1 MARPLAALVDPY
13 QPGPDITPTHTSSR
27 RAGFTVWAT
36 ARNVESLE
44 ALRRSGCNVL
54 RLDVTDG
61 ESVDVAVKTVEDAH
75 GHVAVLVNNAGIM
88 VMGPIEE
95 LSADDFAR
103 QYDTNV
109 FGYVR
114 MIRRC
119 LPGMRAAGTGRIIN
133 IGSIG
138 GLFTSP
144 GGAAYQSSKYATESI
159 TDALRMETTPMG
171 VRTVLIQPGG
181 VATAFGG
188 NGQFVGDENE
198 GPYAEFNRNLRAS
211 SVRLLHS
218 GGPGVLTAEKVAR
231 RVAKAAT
238 SRRPKPRYRVGVVA
252 HGLWATK
259 RLLPDSA
266 FDASM
271 RRGLGM

>member
-1 MARPLAALVDPY
+1 MDTRGAVLITGCSSGIGEASALALLAD
-13 QPGPDITPTHTSSR
+13 
-27 RAGFTVWAT
+27 GFTVWAT
-36 ARNVESLE
+36 ARNLESLE
-44 ALRRSGCNVL
+44 ALRGAGCNVVQ
-54 RLDVTDG
+54 LDVTDD

-75 GHVAVLVNNAGIM
+75 GHVSVLVNNAGIM
-88 VMGPIEE
+88 VMGPVEE
-95 LSADDFAR
+95 LTVDDFAR

-119 LPGMRAAGTGRIIN
+119 IPGMRAAGSGRIIN

-159 TDALRMETTPMG
+159 TDALRMETKPMG
-171 VRTVLIQPGG
+171 IRTVLIEPGG

-188 NGQFVGDENE
+188 NGQFVGDENA
-198 GPYAEFNRNLRAS
+198 GPYAEFNQKLRES
-211 SVRLLHS
+211 SVRLLRP
-218 GGPGVLTAEKVAR
+218 GAPGVLTPEKVAR
-231 RVAKAAT
+231 RVSKAVR

-259 RLLPDSA
+259 RLLPDAA

-271 RRGLGM
+271 RRGLGA